1 MLIKLTAAHREQYFN
16 NMKVK
21 TSITLSS
28 EVLRLI
34 DRRQAEFKS
43 RSEFL
48 ERAAREMLAQLSRT
62 EADRRDLELINR
74 HADKLNAEA
83 KDVLEYQAPL

>member
-1 MLIKLTAAHREQYFN
+1 
-16 NMKVK
+16 MKVK

-34 DRRQAEFKS
+34 DRHRDNFRS

-48 ERAAREMLAQLSRT
+48 ERAAREMLAQLART
-62 EADRRDLELINR
+62 EAEQRDLEIINR
-74 HADKLNAEA
+74 RAAELNAEA
-83 KDVLEYQAPL
+83 EDVLAYQVAL

>member
-1 MLIKLTAAHREQYFN
+1 
-16 NMKVK
+16 MKVK

-34 DRRQAEFKS
+34 DTHHVQFRS

-48 ERAAREMLAQLSRT
+48 ERAATAFLAHLART
-62 EADRRDLELINR
+62 EAERRDLEIINR
-74 HADKLNAEA
+74 HADELNAEA
-83 KDVLEYQAPL
+83 ADVLAYQVAL